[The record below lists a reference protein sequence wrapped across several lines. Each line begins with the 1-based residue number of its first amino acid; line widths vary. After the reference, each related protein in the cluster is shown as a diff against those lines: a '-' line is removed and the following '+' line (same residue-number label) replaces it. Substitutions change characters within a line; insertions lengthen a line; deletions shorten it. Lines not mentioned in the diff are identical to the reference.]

1 MRTDTVSSLRQRMI
15 EDMNARKLGSHT
27 QRSHILSCKRFAA
40 FLKRS
45 PDTATAEDIRQFQ
58 LHLSQTSVSI
68 CNRNRIMTG
77 LRFLFR
83 VTLRRLD
90 LAAEIYHIREPQ
102 KIPLVMSPDET
113 RRLLA
118 VADNLKVRTL
128 LGLGYGCGLRA
139 GEVVRLRVK
148 HIDRA
153 QKIIRV
159 EQSKGRK
166 DRNVMLSPETFDLL
180 RQWWK
185 VRPSRQDATT
195 PLQERWLFPGRK
207 PGKPMTTRQLSR
219 LFHEAGS
226 CSYHCVRSV
235 RRQSASTRLMRLVP
249 PASRLFEALFAEAVG
264 LDPGERN
271 TKIAREHRRIDLRLI
286 APVLEFDLRVERV
299 RHKPSDGRQHAV
311 LRLQL
316 LAGDRP
322 VSGHEDTVEVTPDNL
337 AFGKS
342 DPCSHLLHDFRL
354 VQRLQLRL
362 VPHQNNPPPRLERH
376 RELTRRA
383 TRGLVHDDEIER
395 RAGEPQGRAAESDT
409 GAGHNLPR
417 AGEKRLKAPLRRRC
431 ARHKVARNLARGAQ
445 PGRIGRIDAWLTFA
459 SLHKGAD
466 GFIDKGRN
474 IALDTG

>member
-27 QRSHILSCKRFAA
+27 QRSHVSSCKRFAA

-68 CNRNRIMTG
+68 GNRNRIMTG

-90 LAAEIYHIREPQ
+90 LVAEIYHIREPQ

-148 HIDRA
+148 HIDSA

-219 LFHEAGS
+219 LFHEAADAAGIKKRVTLHALRHRFATHLLEHGTDIRIIQALLGHEKLDTTAR
-226 CSYHCVRSV
+226 Y
-235 RRQSASTRLMRLVP
+235 TRVATGMIAAIESPLDLLSQPRKKPKKSRKDQP
-249 PASRLFEALFAEAVG
+249 PA
-264 LDPGERN
+264 
-271 TKIAREHRRIDLRLI
+271 
-286 APVLEFDLRVERV
+286 
-299 RHKPSDGRQHAV
+299 
-311 LRLQL
+311 
-316 LAGDRP
+316 
-322 VSGHEDTVEVTPDNL
+322 
-337 AFGKS
+337 
-342 DPCSHLLHDFRL
+342 
-354 VQRLQLRL
+354 
-362 VPHQNNPPPRLERH
+362 
-376 RELTRRA
+376 
-383 TRGLVHDDEIER
+383 
-395 RAGEPQGRAAESDT
+395 
-409 GAGHNLPR
+409 
-417 AGEKRLKAPLRRRC
+417 
-431 ARHKVARNLARGAQ
+431 
-445 PGRIGRIDAWLTFA
+445 
-459 SLHKGAD
+459 
-466 GFIDKGRN
+466 
-474 IALDTG
+474 

>member
-58 LHLSQTSVSI
+58 LHLSQTSMSI

-118 VADNLKVRTL
+118 VVDNLKVRTL

-139 GEVVRLRVK
+139 GEVVRLKVK

-185 VRPSRQDATT
+185 VRPSRHDATM
-195 PLQERWLFPGRK
+195 PLPERWLFPGRRA
-207 PGKPMTTRQLSR
+207 GKPMTTRQLSR
-219 LFHEAGS
+219 LFHEAADAAGIKKRVTLHALRHS
-226 CSYHCVRSV
+226 FATHLLERGTDIRIIQALLGHEKLDTTARYTRVATGMIAAIESRSTCCRSLARSPARAGKTS
-235 RRQSASTRLMRLVP
+235 RRRNGRRRCPVLRWRSRISSAATGRPGGAPMPGGSAST
-249 PASRLFEALFAEAVG
+249 S
-264 LDPGERN
+264 
-271 TKIAREHRRIDLRLI
+271 
-286 APVLEFDLRVERV
+286 
-299 RHKPSDGRQHAV
+299 
-311 LRLQL
+311 
-316 LAGDRP
+316 
-322 VSGHEDTVEVTPDNL
+322 
-337 AFGKS
+337 
-342 DPCSHLLHDFRL
+342 
-354 VQRLQLRL
+354 
-362 VPHQNNPPPRLERH
+362 
-376 RELTRRA
+376 
-383 TRGLVHDDEIER
+383 
-395 RAGEPQGRAAESDT
+395 
-409 GAGHNLPR
+409 
-417 AGEKRLKAPLRRRC
+417 
-431 ARHKVARNLARGAQ
+431 
-445 PGRIGRIDAWLTFA
+445 
-459 SLHKGAD
+459 
-466 GFIDKGRN
+466 
-474 IALDTG
+474 